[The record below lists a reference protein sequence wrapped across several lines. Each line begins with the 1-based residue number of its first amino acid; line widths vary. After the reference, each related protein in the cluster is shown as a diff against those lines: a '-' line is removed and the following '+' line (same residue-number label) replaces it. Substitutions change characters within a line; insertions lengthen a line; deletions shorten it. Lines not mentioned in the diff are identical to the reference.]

1 MMRVKKSTVVIVYI
15 LFVIAFGFWANSALA
30 VPANNLNKCAA
41 WLSTY
46 QQFHPDDKDTSILL
60 SDFEGEMKR
69 LDQYSTDQI
78 ENALDLPMM
87 ESAADNSHQTTIDL
101 FYCRGIAINFTRNQK

>member
-1 MMRVKKSTVVIVYI
+1 MKIKI
-15 LFVIAFGFWANSALA
+15 LLLFLCTFMSSQVLA
-30 VPANNLNKCAA
+30 APASKLNMCAA

-60 SDFEGEMKR
+60 SDYEGELKR
-69 LDQYSTDQI
+69 LDLYSVDQI

-87 ESAADNSHQTTIDL
+87 ESSADNSKQTIKDL
-101 FYCRGIAINFTRNQK
+101 TMCREIATNFVGNQR

>member
-1 MMRVKKSTVVIVYI
+1 MRNV
-15 LFVIAFGFWANSALA
+15 LFLLFFSVLA
-30 VPANNLNKCAA
+30 SFQVMASPASKLNICAA

-60 SDFEGEMKR
+60 SDYEGELKR
-69 LDQYSTDQI
+69 LDLYSVDQI

-87 ESAADNSHQTTIDL
+87 ESAADNSKQTIKDL
-101 FYCRGIAINFTRNQK
+101 TMCREIATNFVGNQR